1 MTQSHTMPKT
11 GRANGASQANGKT
24 SEERMTTPSNQA
36 VTQKFGTV
44 RPIPLGLEEKSRAAS
59 VEALNQILAD
69 TITLTSLYKKHHWQV
84 SGSDFY
90 QLHLLF
96 DKHYEE
102 QSALVDEIAERIQ
115 LLGGVAVAM
124 SHDVAELT
132 TIPRPPRDREEPRTQ
147 IARILEA
154 HEILMKEVRTAAKE
168 ASDAGDEGTNDLLIS
183 DVLRTNEM
191 QTWFVS
197 EHVQQPSIYA
207 DEH

>member
-1 MTQSHTMPKT
+1 MPQTHSMPKT
-11 GRANGASQANGKT
+11 GRADGTSDTNGKT
-24 SEERMTTPSNQA
+24 SESRMTTPSKKA

-44 RPIPLGLEEKSRAAS
+44 RAMPLGLEEKAREAS
-59 VEALNQILAD
+59 AQALNQILAD
-69 TITLTSLYKKHHWQV
+69 TITLTHLYKKHHWQV

-102 QSALVDEIAERIQ
+102 QSELIDEIAERIQ

-154 HEILMKEVRTAAKE
+154 HEIIMKEVRTAAKK
-168 ASDAGDEGTNDLLIS
+168 ASEAGDEGTNDLLIS

-197 EHVQQPSIYA
+197 EHVQQPTIYA
-207 DEH
+207 DER